1 MNDEAAFLAA
11 IAASPKDEL
20 QYLVFADWLPVSPV
34 RNLGRTAV
42 ARLHSCLSP
51 PQGVQAIR
59 AVSETM

>member
-34 RNLGRTAV
+34 RNLGRTGETGSDISG
-42 ARLHSCLSP
+42 RLRCSHWSIGPICL
-51 PQGVQAIR
+51 
-59 AVSETM
+59 